1 MKDIPYN
8 EDDEDAFE
16 DSEDGLEDGLEEDL
30 TTGKTIFIFTINTFN
45 DQNETIIIKIVTFI
59 TIILDTNREQRRNR

>member
-1 MKDIPYN
+1 MKDIPFN

-16 DSEDGLEDGLEEDL
+16 DSEDDLDEGVGEDL
-30 TTGKTIFIFTINTFN
+30 TTGKAMFIFTINTFN
-45 DQNETIIIKIVTFI
+45 DQKETIIIKIVTFI

>member
-16 DSEDGLEDGLEEDL
+16 DSEDGLDEGSEEDL
-30 TTGKTIFIFTINTFN
+30 TTGKTILIFTINTFN

>member
-16 DSEDGLEDGLEEDL
+16 DSEDDLDEGVGEDL
-30 TTGKTIFIFTINTFN
+30 TTGKAMFIFTINTFN

>member
-16 DSEDGLEDGLEEDL
+16 DSEDDLDEGVGEDL
-30 TTGKTIFIFTINTFN
+30 TTGKAMFIFTINTFN
-45 DQNETIIIKIVTFI
+45 DQKETIIIKIVTFI

>member
-16 DSEDGLEDGLEEDL
+16 DSEDGLDEGSEEDL
-30 TTGKTIFIFTINTFN
+30 TTGKTILIFTINTFN
-45 DQNETIIIKIVTFI
+45 DQNETIIIKIVTVT